1 VLTYAD
7 KFDWCCDWL
16 DSPNI
21 KDDLTAKMEEYG
33 GPVLAWKYM
42 TKDAPDC
49 LAKFRTHKLA
59 GPDPE
64 QDRVGAAGTVPGSE
78 LEAYMK
84 RIVFRLDA
92 INDQLESFA
101 LFRNMRGL
109 KKCVENCRQL
119 ARNAGHNVDMLEF
132 SSMAEPLE
140 WTNAAEYREEEQVD
154 ILEQAEVALGLEQ
167 VQGRPQ
173 GSPTASQRASPIEF
187 QNTLNVPTS
196 NSPVNFNSV
205 GKIRKKATYAFPEE
219 SQESVEHGSEQ
230 GLPGASQRGSPV
242 EFQPVELQNTR
253 NVPRRK
259 GKNATYA
266 FPQESLVNVE
276 TLNEKFSLR
285 SDASPDDLSVKGD
298 IKPFPSDFKKEGSA
312 FNQDAGGDG
321 GKTKKW

>member
-1 VLTYAD
+1 
-7 KFDWCCDWL
+7 
-16 DSPNI
+16 
-21 KDDLTAKMEEYG
+21 
-33 GPVLAWKYM
+33 M
-42 TKDAPDC
+42 TKNAPDS

-101 LFRNMRGL
+101 LFRNMRVL
-109 KKCVENCRQL
+109 QKCVENCRQL
-119 ARNAGHNVDMLEF
+119 ARNASHNVDMLEF

-140 WTNAAEYREEEQVD
+140 WMNAAEYREEEQVD
-154 ILEQAEVALGLEQ
+154 ILEQAEVALGLGQ
-167 VQGRPQ
+167 NQGRSQ
-173 GSPTASQRASPIEF
+173 GSPAASQRASPIEF
-187 QNTLNVPTS
+187 QSTLNVPTS

-230 GLPGASQRGSPV
+230 GLPGASQSGSPV
-242 EFQPVELQNTR
+242 EFQPIELQNTR
-253 NVPRRK
+253 NVPRKK

-266 FPQESLVNVE
+266 FPQESLVNVSE

-285 SDASPDDLSVKGD
+285 SDASPDDLSVKGAAE
-298 IKPFPSDFKKEGSA
+298 IKPFPSDFKKAGSA
-312 FNQDAGGDG
+312 FNGSAGPSGPGRPQVAGGDG
-321 GKTKKW
+321 GKTKKMGGTGKTEN